1 MTTTSQVTNLFECED
16 NNPWPKECGNCMDKT
31 KQTKAL
37 SKWIN
42 TSVFTILNQGSFY
55 AKPLQE
61 RKSSTYSTTNYPGKA
76 KMLLYSYFQ
85 QNIFSVCSMSHYYV
99 WDHMC
104 GSAGG
109 QVKVLAFT
117 PSATESSLYWK
128 GLLLIPLL
136 TCFVLFNYLKVIW
149 TCVPSA
155 KPCLQFWGISNNC
168 LKYQQHLEL
177 HQSRVH
183 GCAHLCGLT
192 LRLSAIA
199 VTAEG
204 NQKVKSKHVRLKS
217 QNLQKYQEFLLILI
231 GQKKSGLTDEM
242 SFFFIFSMESYT
254 FVNVPV
260 G

>member
-1 MTTTSQVTNLFECED
+1 MQN
-16 NNPWPKECGNCMDKT
+16 
-31 KQTKAL
+31 L
-37 SKWIN
+37 SKK
-42 TSVFTILNQGSFY
+42 S
-55 AKPLQE
+55 
-61 RKSSTYSTTNYPGKA
+61 KSSTYSTTNYPGKA

-109 QVKVLAFT
+109 QVKVLAYT
-117 PSATESSLYWK
+117 PSATESSPHWK
-128 GLLLIPLL
+128 GLLLITLL

-149 TCVPSA
+149 TCVPSV
-155 KPCLQFWGISNNC
+155 KPCLQFWGNSNNC

-192 LRLSAIA
+192 LGLSAIA
-199 VTAEG
+199 VVAEG
-204 NQKVKSKHVRLKS
+204 NRPECKQKVKSEHVRLKS

-231 GQKKSGLTDEM
+231 AQKNQALLRKCP
-242 SFFFIFSMESYT
+242 SFFFFQWNCMHLE
-254 FVNVPV
+254 
-260 G
+260 